1 MTTTAV
7 TTVTSLQ
14 LAGILGVITTLT
26 VILLLISREVT
37 STLEG
42 EHEKRW
48 GPPLTVA
55 LVPLAICFVV
65 IFGVRLVESL

>member
-1 MTTTAV
+1 MTTTVV

-14 LAGILGVITTLT
+14 LAGILGVIVTLT
-26 VILLLISREVT
+26 MILLLISREIT
-37 STLEG
+37 STLQG

-48 GPPLTVA
+48 GPPLTVG

-65 IFGVRLVESL
+65 ILSIRLIDSL